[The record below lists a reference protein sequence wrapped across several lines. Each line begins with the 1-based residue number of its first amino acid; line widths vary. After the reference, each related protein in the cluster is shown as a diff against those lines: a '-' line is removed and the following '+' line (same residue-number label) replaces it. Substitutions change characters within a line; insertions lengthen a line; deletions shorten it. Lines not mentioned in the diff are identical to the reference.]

1 MAFAH
6 YRQGRLFYVGGCQTG
21 LFCPVGTEGADD
33 IFPSDWRPHMAMS
46 GNTAAGRNQL
56 TSPKDRGIML
66 LADEPVNLD
75 NVNNAL
81 PTVQADREYTSP
93 SGCHVK
99 MFFRKEHDPGIR
111 KEIAR
116 LLLTAFEQEGND
128 ENETSHVS
136 VQSIDEGTGR

>member
-1 MAFAH
+1 
-6 YRQGRLFYVGGCQTG
+6 
-21 LFCPVGTEGADD
+21 
-33 IFPSDWRPHMAMS
+33 MAMS
-46 GNTAAGRNQL
+46 GATAEGRNQL
-56 TSPKDRGIML
+56 TSPEDRGIML
-66 LADEPVNLD
+66 LADEPANLE
-75 NVNNAL
+75 NGIRTL
-81 PTVQADREYTSP
+81 PTVQADREYTSQ

>member
-1 MAFAH
+1 
-6 YRQGRLFYVGGCQTG
+6 
-21 LFCPVGTEGADD
+21 
-33 IFPSDWRPHMAMS
+33 MAMS

-56 TSPKDRGIML
+56 TSLEDRGIML
-66 LADEPVNLD
+66 LADEPAYLENGIRT
-75 NVNNAL
+75 L

>member
-1 MAFAH
+1 
-6 YRQGRLFYVGGCQTG
+6 
-21 LFCPVGTEGADD
+21 
-33 IFPSDWRPHMAMS
+33 MAMPEK
-46 GNTAAGRNQL
+46 TAEGRNQL
-56 TSPKDRGIML
+56 TSPEDRGIML
-66 LADEPVNLD
+66 LADEPANLE
-75 NVNNAL
+75 NGIRTL

>member
-1 MAFAH
+1 MSAVAKPT
-6 YRQGRLFYVGGCQTG
+6 LFVLWVLKDQTIPI
-21 LFCPVGTEGADD
+21 LQKEKPMTE
-33 IFPSDWRPHMAMS
+33 S
-46 GNTAAGRNQL
+46 TAAGRNQL
-56 TSPKDRGIML
+56 TSPEDRGIML
-66 LADEPVNLD
+66 LANKPVNLD

>member
-1 MAFAH
+1 
-6 YRQGRLFYVGGCQTG
+6 
-21 LFCPVGTEGADD
+21 
-33 IFPSDWRPHMAMS
+33 MAMP
-46 GNTAAGRNQL
+46 GNTASGRNQL
-56 TSPKDRGIML
+56 TSEEDRENML
-66 LADEPVNLD
+66 LAEEPANLE
-75 NVNNAL
+75 NGIRTL

>member
-1 MAFAH
+1 
-6 YRQGRLFYVGGCQTG
+6 
-21 LFCPVGTEGADD
+21 
-33 IFPSDWRPHMAMS
+33 MAMPE
-46 GNTAAGRNQL
+46 NTAAGKNQL
-56 TSPKDRGIML
+56 TSPEDRGIML
-66 LADEPVNLD
+66 LAEKPEHLENEIS
-75 NVNNAL
+75 AL
-81 PTVQADREYTSP
+81 PSVQADREYTSP

-128 ENETSHVS
+128 ANETSHVS

>member
-1 MAFAH
+1 
-6 YRQGRLFYVGGCQTG
+6 
-21 LFCPVGTEGADD
+21 
-33 IFPSDWRPHMAMS
+33 MAMS

-56 TSPKDRGIML
+56 TFEEDRENML
-66 LADEPVNLD
+66 LAEESANLD

-93 SGCHVK
+93 NGCHVK

>member
-1 MAFAH
+1 
-6 YRQGRLFYVGGCQTG
+6 
-21 LFCPVGTEGADD
+21 
-33 IFPSDWRPHMAMS
+33 MAMS

-56 TSPKDRGIML
+56 TSEEDRENML
-66 LADEPVNLD
+66 LAEEPAHLENGIRT
-75 NVNNAL
+75 L

-99 MFFRKEHDPGIR
+99 MFFKKEHDPGIR

>member
-1 MAFAH
+1 
-6 YRQGRLFYVGGCQTG
+6 
-21 LFCPVGTEGADD
+21 
-33 IFPSDWRPHMAMS
+33 MAMS
-46 GNTAAGRNQL
+46 GATAEGRNQL
-56 TSPKDRGIML
+56 TSPEDRGIML
-66 LADEPVNLD
+66 LAEEPANLD

-116 LLLTAFEQEGND
+116 LLLTAFEQGGND
-128 ENETSHVS
+128 DNESSHVS
-136 VQSIDEGTGR
+136 VQSIDQRTGR

>member
-1 MAFAH
+1 M
-6 YRQGRLFYVGGCQTG
+6 T
-21 LFCPVGTEGADD
+21 
-33 IFPSDWRPHMAMS
+33 MS
-46 GNTAAGRNQL
+46 ENTAAGRNQL
-56 TSPKDRGIML
+56 TSPEDRGIML
-66 LADEPVNLD
+66 LADEPANLE
-75 NVNNAL
+75 NGIRTL

>member
-1 MAFAH
+1 
-6 YRQGRLFYVGGCQTG
+6 
-21 LFCPVGTEGADD
+21 
-33 IFPSDWRPHMAMS
+33 MAMS
-46 GNTAAGRNQL
+46 ENTAVGRNQL
-56 TSPKDRGIML
+56 TSPEDRGIML
-66 LADEPVNLD
+66 LADEPAHLENGIRT
-75 NVNNAL
+75 L

-99 MFFRKEHDPGIR
+99 MFFKKEHDPGIR

>member
-1 MAFAH
+1 M
-6 YRQGRLFYVGGCQTG
+6 T
-21 LFCPVGTEGADD
+21 
-33 IFPSDWRPHMAMS
+33 MS
-46 GNTAAGRNQL
+46 EKTAAGRNQL
-56 TSPKDRGIML
+56 TSPEDRGIML
-66 LADEPVNLD
+66 VADEPANLD

>member
-1 MAFAH
+1 MS
-6 YRQGRLFYVGGCQTG
+6 V
-21 LFCPVGTEGADD
+21 TENTVAD
-33 IFPSDWRPHMAMS
+33 
-46 GNTAAGRNQL
+46 RNPL
-56 TSPKDRGIML
+56 TSLGDRGIML
-66 LADEPVNLD
+66 LADEPANLD

-116 LLLTAFEQEGND
+116 LLLTAFEQEGN

>member
-1 MAFAH
+1 MSAVAKPAFFVLWVLKEAENT
-6 YRQGRLFYVGGCQTG
+6 V
-21 LFCPVGTEGADD
+21 
-33 IFPSDWRPHMAMS
+33 PSDWRKPMTES
-46 GNTAAGRNQL
+46 TAAGRNQL
-56 TSPKDRGIML
+56 TSPEDRGIML

-128 ENETSHVS
+128 DNETSHVS

>member
-1 MAFAH
+1 
-6 YRQGRLFYVGGCQTG
+6 
-21 LFCPVGTEGADD
+21 
-33 IFPSDWRPHMAMS
+33 
-46 GNTAAGRNQL
+46 
-56 TSPKDRGIML
+56 ML
-66 LADEPVNLD
+66 LAEEPANLD

-81 PTVQADREYTSP
+81 PTVRADREYTSP

>member
-1 MAFAH
+1 
-6 YRQGRLFYVGGCQTG
+6 
-21 LFCPVGTEGADD
+21 
-33 IFPSDWRPHMAMS
+33 MAMP
-46 GNTAAGRNQL
+46 GNTASGRNQL
-56 TSPKDRGIML
+56 TSEEDRENML
-66 LADEPVNLD
+66 LAEEPANLD

>member
-1 MAFAH
+1 
-6 YRQGRLFYVGGCQTG
+6 
-21 LFCPVGTEGADD
+21 
-33 IFPSDWRPHMAMS
+33 MAMS
-46 GNTAAGRNQL
+46 GNTVAGRNQL
-56 TSPKDRGIML
+56 TSSEDRGIML
-66 LADEPVNLD
+66 LADEPVNLE
-75 NVNNAL
+75 NGIRTL

>member
-1 MAFAH
+1 
-6 YRQGRLFYVGGCQTG
+6 
-21 LFCPVGTEGADD
+21 
-33 IFPSDWRPHMAMS
+33 MAMS

-56 TSPKDRGIML
+56 TSEEDRENML
-66 LADEPVNLD
+66 LAEEPANLE
-75 NVNNAL
+75 NVNNVL

-116 LLLTAFEQEGND
+116 LLLTAFEQEGN

>member
-1 MAFAH
+1 
-6 YRQGRLFYVGGCQTG
+6 
-21 LFCPVGTEGADD
+21 
-33 IFPSDWRPHMAMS
+33 MAMS
-46 GNTAAGRNQL
+46 GATAEGRNQL
-56 TSPKDRGIML
+56 TSPEDRGIML
-66 LADEPVNLD
+66 LADEPANLE
-75 NVNNAL
+75 NGIRTL

-116 LLLTAFEQEGND
+116 LLLTAFEQEVSD
-128 ENETSHVS
+128 ANETSHVS

>member
-1 MAFAH
+1 
-6 YRQGRLFYVGGCQTG
+6 
-21 LFCPVGTEGADD
+21 
-33 IFPSDWRPHMAMS
+33 MAMS
-46 GNTAAGRNQL
+46 GNTAADRNQL
-56 TSPKDRGIML
+56 TSEKDRENML
-66 LADEPVNLD
+66 LAEEPANLE
-75 NVNNAL
+75 NGIRTL

>member
-1 MAFAH
+1 M
-6 YRQGRLFYVGGCQTG
+6 T
-21 LFCPVGTEGADD
+21 
-33 IFPSDWRPHMAMS
+33 MS
-46 GNTAAGRNQL
+46 ENTAAGRNQL
-56 TSPKDRGIML
+56 TSPEDRGIML
-66 LADEPVNLD
+66 VADEPTNLD

-93 SGCHVK
+93 NGCHVK

-128 ENETSHVS
+128 DNETSHVS

>member
-1 MAFAH
+1 
-6 YRQGRLFYVGGCQTG
+6 
-21 LFCPVGTEGADD
+21 
-33 IFPSDWRPHMAMS
+33 MS
-46 GNTAAGRNQL
+46 ATGNTAAGRNQL
-56 TSPKDRGIML
+56 TSPEDRGIML
-66 LADEPVNLD
+66 LADEPVNLE
-75 NVNNAL
+75 NGIRTL

-93 SGCHVK
+93 SSCHVK
-99 MFFRKEHDPGIR
+99 MFFKKEHDPGIR

>member
-6 YRQGRLFYVGGCQTG
+6 YRQGRLFYAGGCQTG

-33 IFPSDWRPHMAMS
+33 TFPSDWRPPMAMS
-46 GNTAAGRNQL
+46 RNTAAGRNQL
-56 TSPKDRGIML
+56 TSPEDRGIML
-66 LADEPVNLD
+66 LAEEPANLD

>member
-1 MAFAH
+1 MTYGENRANIPMSDPLMNLENRICAF
-6 YRQGRLFYVGGCQTG
+6 
-21 LFCPVGTEGADD
+21 
-33 IFPSDWRPHMAMS
+33 
-46 GNTAAGRNQL
+46 
-56 TSPKDRGIML
+56 
-66 LADEPVNLD
+66 
-75 NVNNAL
+75 

-99 MFFRKEHDPGIR
+99 MFFKKENNPGIR

>member
-1 MAFAH
+1 
-6 YRQGRLFYVGGCQTG
+6 
-21 LFCPVGTEGADD
+21 
-33 IFPSDWRPHMAMS
+33 MAMS
-46 GNTAAGRNQL
+46 GNTAEARNPL
-56 TSPKDRGIML
+56 TSGEGRGIML
-66 LADEPVNLD
+66 LTERPANLD
-75 NVNNAL
+75 NANNAL

-99 MFFRKEHDPGIR
+99 LFFRKEHDPGIR

>member
-1 MAFAH
+1 
-6 YRQGRLFYVGGCQTG
+6 
-21 LFCPVGTEGADD
+21 
-33 IFPSDWRPHMAMS
+33 MAMP
-46 GNTAAGRNQL
+46 GNTPSTRNPL
-56 TSPKDRGIML
+56 TLKESRANML
-66 LADEPVNLD
+66 LAEKPEHLENEIS
-75 NVNNAL
+75 AL
-81 PTVQADREYTSP
+81 PSVQADREYTSP
-93 SGCHVK
+93 NGCHVK